1 MAKMMGW
8 IVSDLKSFDNIA
20 GIQIVNEA
28 EFADPPKKQST
39 YYSACITEIRKS
51 DKLIPVVISDGWW
64 ADQWVKWV
72 QEKQGSDGYI
82 GVVLDEHVYRCFS
95 DDDKKK
101 KPQQI
106 IDDLQGDVL
115 TNLNDNGKGVD
126 IIVGE
131 YCVF

>member
-1 MAKMMGW
+1 M
-8 IVSDLKSFDNIA
+8 
-20 GIQIVNEA
+20 
-28 EFADPPKKQST
+28 
-39 YYSACITEIRKS
+39 
-51 DKLIPVVISDGWW
+51 ISDGWW

-101 KPQQI
+101 PQQI

-126 IIVGE
+126 FIVGE
-131 YCVF
+131 YSCVLDQQSWDNDKNADRDDLVKSLVNVSLRSLHKRLQVLISGHSNFSLVMVVNGISKQ

>member
-1 MAKMMGW
+1 MG
-8 IVSDLKSFDNIA
+8 S
-20 GIQIVNEA
+20 
-28 EFADPPKKQST
+28 
-39 YYSACITEIRKS
+39 R
-51 DKLIPVVISDGWW
+51 
-64 ADQWVKWV
+64 
-72 QEKQGSDGYI
+72 KQGSDGYI

-126 IIVGE
+126 FIVGE
-131 YCVF
+131 YSCVLDQQSWDNDKMPIETTWLKSLVNVSLRSLHKRLQVLISGHSNFSLVMVVNGISKQ